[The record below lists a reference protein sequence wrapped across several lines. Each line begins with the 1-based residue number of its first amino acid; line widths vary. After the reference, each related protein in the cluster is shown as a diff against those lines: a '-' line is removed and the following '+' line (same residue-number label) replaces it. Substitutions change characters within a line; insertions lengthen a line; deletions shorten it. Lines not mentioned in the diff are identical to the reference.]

1 MKYTA
6 TSSQDAIIT
15 CHSCGA
21 KDLYLQKKFP
31 RTIALIIIGIGIVL
45 TPKTLG
51 ISLLVVALI
60 DFVIYQF
67 IPWILVCY
75 RCRSEHHGFKPN
87 PAHKEFDRHIDE
99 LYQYGKD

>member
-1 MKYTA
+1 MGQKIFSKTA
-6 TSSQDAIIT
+6 EEIITT

-31 RTIALIIIGIGIVL
+31 RVVALIIIGIGIVL

-75 RCRSEHHGFKPN
+75 RCRTEHHGFKPN
-87 PAHKEFDRHIDE
+87 PTHKEFDRHVDE
-99 LYQYGKD
+99 LYKYR

>member
-1 MKYTA
+1 MKHIA
-6 TSSQDAIIT
+6 TSSEDIIT
-15 CHSCGA
+15 TCRACSS

-31 RTIALIIIGIGIVL
+31 RVIAFIIIAIGVVL

-60 DFVIYQF
+60 DFIIYQ
-67 IPWILVCY
+67 IVPWMVVCY
-75 RCRSEHHGFKPN
+75 RCRAEHLGLKRN

-99 LYQYGKD
+99 LYKYK